1 MMQMLYD
8 LELLGYDVSKLT
20 VMSDYL
26 EREKKQIID
35 AYIECYI
42 NHVGNGEAAVKKANS
57 YYQKKY
63 EGNH

>member
-42 NHVGNGEAAVKKANS
+42 NHVGNGESAVKESNS

>member
-42 NHVGNGEAAVKKANS
+42 NHIGNGEAAVKEANR
-57 YYQKKY
+57 YYKKNY